1 MDIEKTTPTISDKIM
16 KCVIKEDCEYLM
28 NLYNKRLIY
37 KYIDVE
43 LREDNNSKENKMYY
57 LYVNNAELWFGT
69 LQEINAV
76 VKSLI
81 KLKEMKAKYSL
92 VKGL

>member
-1 MDIEKTTPTISDKIM
+1 MNIEKMRATISDESRKD
-16 KCVIKEDCEYLM
+16 VIKQDCEYLM
-28 NLYNKRLIY
+28 DLYNKRLIY

-81 KLKEMKAKYSL
+81 KLKEKKADYSL

>member
-1 MDIEKTTPTISDKIM
+1 MNIEKMKATISDENRKD
-16 KCVIKEDCEYLM
+16 VIKQDCEYLM

-43 LREDNNSKENKMYY
+43 LREDNNSTENKMYY
-57 LYVNNAELWFGT
+57 LYVNNAKLWFGT

-81 KLKEMKAKYSL
+81 RLKENKAEYSL
-92 VKGL
+92 VRGL